1 MLQGS
6 EESLRAEIDDLK
18 RQLAQKKEAATAHA
32 QKAAHPSSRA
42 ILSLI
47 LLVAVIL
54 IGAFV
59 IGYLPRHRRQL
70 QLIAEADTQR
80 EALPEVSF
88 VPVTRASV
96 TGNLILPGSIQAV
109 TEAPVLARAEGFVI
123 KRYVDIGDRVAAGQL
138 LAEIEAPD
146 LDQQVRQAQA
156 SLQQARA
163 DLERATAALE
173 QGQANESLAKV
184 TAGRWE
190 NLTRQG
196 IASRQENDQYQA
208 QYQAQIANVRALDRA
223 VAAAKSSIE
232 AAEANVARYTDL
244 KSYLKVKAPF
254 AGVITLRNVDVGA
267 LVNSGNTLLFRI
279 AQTNPLRT
287 YLNVPQSSASDV
299 HVGQIAML
307 STSDLP
313 ERKFPGNVARTAN
326 SLDPATRTLLVEI
339 HVANPDGKLMP
350 GMYAQVDLNLP
361 RKDPPLLMPSDTLV
375 VRPEGTLVAVLG
387 PGNVVHFQKITVG
400 RDFGDRIEALS
411 GLTEGQKVIVNPNDS
426 VQEGVKVHPTAA
438 PEGIVVKPPALPNRP
453 KRR

>member
-1 MLQGS
+1 MREETTNPATQRS

-18 RQLAQKKEAATAHA
+18 RQLAQSH
-32 QKAAHPSSRA
+32 KAARPSNSTVRNLVLLAA
-42 ILSLI
+42 I
-47 LLVAVIL
+47 IL

-70 QLIAEADTQR
+70 QLVAEADTQK

-88 VPVTRASV
+88 VPVTRAAV
-96 TGNLILPGSIQAV
+96 TGNLILPASIQAV
-109 TEAPVLARAEGFVI
+109 TEAPVLARAEGFVN

-156 SLQQARA
+156 SLQQSRA

-173 QGQANESLAKV
+173 QAKVNESVAKI
-184 TAGRWE
+184 TAGRWS
-190 NLTRQG
+190 NLVREG
-196 IASRQENDQYQA
+196 IASKQENDLYQGQYQS
-208 QYQAQIANVRALDRA
+208 QMANVRALDRA
-223 VAAAKSSIE
+223 VAAARSSVDV
-232 AAEANVARYTDL
+232 AQANVDRITDL

-287 YLNVPQSSASDV
+287 YVNVPQSSASDV
-299 HVGQIAML
+299 HVGQIAKL
-307 STSDLP
+307 STSELP
-313 ERKFPGNVARTAN
+313 ERKFPGSVARTAN

-387 PGNVVHFQKITVG
+387 PENVVHFQPITVG
-400 RDFGDRIEALS
+400 RDFGDRIEVLS

-426 VQEGVKVHPTAA
+426 VQEGVKVHPIAA
-438 PEGIVVKPPALPNRP
+438 PEGAGAKRPATQR
-453 KRR
+453 

>member
-1 MLQGS
+1 MREETTNPAKQES

-18 RQLAQKKEAATAHA
+18 RQLAQSH
-32 QKAAHPSSRA
+32 KAARPSNSTVRN
-42 ILSLI
+42 LVLLTLI
-47 LLVAVIL
+47 IL

-70 QLIAEADTQR
+70 QLVAEADTQK

-88 VPVTRASV
+88 VPVTRAAV
-96 TGNLILPGSIQAV
+96 TGNLVLPGSIQAV
-109 TEAPVLARAEGFVI
+109 TEAPVLARAEGFVN

-173 QGQANESLAKV
+173 QAKVNESVAKV
-184 TAGRWE
+184 TAGRWS
-190 NLTRQG
+190 NLVREG
-196 IASRQENDQYQA
+196 IASKQENDLYQGQYQS
-208 QYQAQIANVRALDRA
+208 QMANVRALDRA
-223 VAAAKSSIE
+223 VAAARSSVDV
-232 AAEANVARYTDL
+232 AQANVDRITDL

-299 HVGQIAML
+299 HVGQTATL

-313 ERKFPGNVARTAN
+313 QRKFPGNVARTAN

-387 PGNVVHFQKITVG
+387 PENVVHFQRITVG
-400 RDFGDRIEALS
+400 RDFGDRIEVLS
-411 GLTEGQKVIVNPNDS
+411 GLTEGQTVIVNPNDS
-426 VQEGVKVHPTAA
+426 VQEGVKVHPSAS
-438 PEGIVVKPPALPNRP
+438 PEGLGAKRPATQR
-453 KRR
+453 

>member
-1 MLQGS
+1 MREETTNPATQRS

-18 RQLAQKKEAATAHA
+18 RQLAQSH
-32 QKAAHPSSRA
+32 KAARPSNSTLRN
-42 ILSLI
+42 LV
-47 LLVAVIL
+47 LLGVIIL

-70 QLIAEADTQR
+70 QLVAEADTQK

-88 VPVTRASV
+88 VPVIRAAV
-96 TGNLILPGSIQAV
+96 AGNLILPGSIQAV
-109 TEAPVLARAEGFVI
+109 TEAPVLARAEGFVN

-173 QGQANESLAKV
+173 QGKVNESVAKI
-184 TAGRWE
+184 TAGRWS
-190 NLTRQG
+190 NLVREG
-196 IASRQENDQYQA
+196 IASKQENDQYQG
-208 QYQAQIANVRALDRA
+208 QYQAQMANVRALDRA
-223 VAAAKSSIE
+223 VAAARSSVDV
-232 AAEANVARYTDL
+232 AQANVDRITDL

-299 HVGQIAML
+299 HVGQTAML

-387 PGNVVHFQKITVG
+387 PENVVHFQRITVG
-400 RDFGDRIEALS
+400 KDFGDRIEVLS
-411 GLTEGQKVIVNPNDS
+411 GLKEGQKVIVNPNDS
-426 VQEGVKVHPTAA
+426 VQEGGKVHPIAA
-438 PEGIVVKPPALPNRP
+438 PEGGGAKRP
-453 KRR
+453 STQR

>member
-1 MLQGS
+1 MREETTNPATRGS

-18 RQLAQKKEAATAHA
+18 RQLAQSH
-32 QKAAHPSSRA
+32 KAARPSNSTVRN
-42 ILSLI
+42 LVLLTLI
-47 LLVAVIL
+47 VL

-70 QLIAEADTQR
+70 QLVAEADTQK

-88 VPVTRASV
+88 VPVIRASV
-96 TGNLILPGSIQAV
+96 VGNLILPGSIQAV
-109 TEAPVLARAEGFVI
+109 TEAPVLARAEGFVN
-123 KRYVDIGDRVAAGQL
+123 KRYVDIGDRVTAGQL

-156 SLQQARA
+156 SLQQSRA

-173 QGQANESLAKV
+173 QAKVNESVAKI
-184 TAGRWE
+184 TAGRWS
-190 NLTRQG
+190 NLVREG
-196 IASRQENDQYQA
+196 IASKQENDLYQGQYQS
-208 QYQAQIANVRALDRA
+208 QMANVRALDRA
-223 VAAAKSSIE
+223 VAAARSSVDV
-232 AAEANVARYTDL
+232 AQANVDRITDL

-313 ERKFPGNVARTAN
+313 DRKFPGNVARTAN

-387 PGNVVHFQKITVG
+387 PENLVHFQRITVG
-400 RDFGDRIEALS
+400 RDFGDRIEVLS

-426 VQEGVKVHPTAA
+426 VQEGVKVHPSAS
-438 PEGIVVKPPALPNRP
+438 PEGLGAKRPATQR
-453 KRR
+453 